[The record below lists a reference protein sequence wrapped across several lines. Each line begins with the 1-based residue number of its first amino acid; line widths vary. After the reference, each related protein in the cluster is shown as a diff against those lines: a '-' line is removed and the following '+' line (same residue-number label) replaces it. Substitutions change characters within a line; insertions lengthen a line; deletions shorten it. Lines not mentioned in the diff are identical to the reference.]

1 MKGGAGTYSEFSF
14 YICITNLRHCFM
26 TETNRTKYFL
36 PAEWY
41 EQSGV
46 QLTWPHEDT
55 DWRPYL
61 DEITEVCLNLV
72 RIVARHEKVLVAAR
86 DADKVRRLIE
96 SSTDEDV
103 RGNIRVYQCENN
115 DTWAR
120 DHSFITLVSERDGGE
135 GSFRLLDFRFNGW
148 GRKFPAD
155 KDNRINASLYYAG
168 AFNGVRVDNDDFV
181 LEGGSV
187 ESDGRG
193 TIFTTSMCLLA
204 PNRNQPM
211 TREKIAQR
219 LMSELCADRVV
230 WLDHGSLTGDDTD
243 GHIDTTVRTA
253 PDDTLVYTGC
263 DDSGDGQYED
273 FRKLEE
279 QLRGLRTAD
288 GQPYRLLRLPMPDAV
303 YYDGERLPAT
313 YANFLVINGAVI
325 VPEYGQP
332 EKDAE
337 ARRVI
342 AEAFPGRET
351 IGVNALAVVRQ
362 HGSLHCL
369 TMQFPK
375 GCMR

>member
-155 KDNRINASLYYAG
+155 KDNRINASLYDAG

-211 TREKIAQR
+211 TREEIAQR

>member
-1 MKGGAGTYSEFSF
+1 MKGGTGTYSEFSF
-14 YICITNLRHCFM
+14 YICIPNQRLSFM
-26 TETNRTKYFL
+26 TDTCRQRYFL

-120 DHSFITLVSERDGGE
+120 DHSFITLVPERDGGE

-155 KDNRINASLYYAG
+155 KDNRINSSLYDAG

-204 PNRNQPM
+204 PSRNQPM
-211 TREKIAQR
+211 TREEIAQR

-273 FRKLEE
+273 FRMLEK

-303 YYDGERLPAT
+303 CYDGERLPAT

>member
-155 KDNRINASLYYAG
+155 KDNRINASLYDAG

>member
-96 SSTDEDV
+96 SLTDEDV

-155 KDNRINASLYYAG
+155 KDNRINASLYDAG

-211 TREKIAQR
+211 TREKIEQR

-273 FRKLEE
+273 FRMLEE

>member
-14 YICITNLRHCFM
+14 YICIPNQRLSFM
-26 TETNRTKYFL
+26 TDTYRQRYFL

-55 DWRPYL
+55 DWCPYL

-86 DADKVRRLIE
+86 DADKVRCLIE

-155 KDNRINASLYYAG
+155 KDNRINASLYDAG

-211 TREKIAQR
+211 TREEIEQR

>member
-55 DWRPYL
+55 DWRSYL

-72 RIVARHEKVLVAAR
+72 RIVARHEKVLVVAR

-155 KDNRINASLYYAG
+155 KDNRINASLYDAG

>member
-1 MKGGAGTYSEFSF
+1 MKGRAGTYSEFSF

-26 TETNRTKYFL
+26 TETNRTRYFL

-61 DEITEVCLNLV
+61 GEITEVCLNLV

-155 KDNRINASLYYAG
+155 KDNRINASLYDAG

-211 TREKIAQR
+211 TREEIAQR

>member
-1 MKGGAGTYSEFSF
+1 
-14 YICITNLRHCFM
+14 M
-26 TETNRTKYFL
+26 TDTCRQRYFL

-120 DHSFITLVSERDGGE
+120 DHSFITLVPERDGGE

-155 KDNRINASLYYAG
+155 KDNRINASLYDAG

-211 TREKIAQR
+211 TREEIAQR

-230 WLDHGSLTGDDTD
+230 WLDHGCLTGDDTD

-273 FRKLEE
+273 FRMLEI

-303 YYDGERLPAT
+303 CYDGERLPAT

>member
-61 DEITEVCLNLV
+61 YEITEVCLNLV

-120 DHSFITLVSERDGGE
+120 DHSFITLVTERDGGD

-155 KDNRINASLYYAG
+155 KDNRINASLYDAG

-211 TREKIAQR
+211 TCEEIEQR

-230 WLDHGSLTGDDTD
+230 WLDHGSLMGDDTD

-279 QLRGLRTAD
+279 QLRGLRSAD

>member
-26 TETNRTKYFL
+26 TETNRTKYIL

-86 DADKVRRLIE
+86 DADKVRRLIW

-120 DHSFITLVSERDGGE
+120 DHSFITLVPERDGGD

-155 KDNRINASLYYAG
+155 KDNRINASLYDAG

-211 TREKIAQR
+211 TREEIARR
-219 LMSELCADRVV
+219 LMKELCADRVV

-263 DDSGDGQYED
+263 DDIGDGQYED
-273 FRKLEE
+273 FRMLEE
-279 QLRGLRTAD
+279 QLRGLRTAA

-303 YYDGERLPAT
+303 FYDGERLPAT

-332 EKDAE
+332 ENDAE